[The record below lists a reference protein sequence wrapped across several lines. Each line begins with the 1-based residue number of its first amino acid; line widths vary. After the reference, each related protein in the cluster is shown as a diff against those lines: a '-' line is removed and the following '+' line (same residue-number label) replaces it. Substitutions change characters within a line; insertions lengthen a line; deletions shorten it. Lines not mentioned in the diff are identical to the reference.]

1 MPVLGPRPRPGA
13 PWPAGPGG
21 RVGGQGDPQAA
32 EGGRL
37 RQLGRP
43 RQQPPRTDPAPANNR
58 LRPQR
63 SGSYRRRHVRP
74 GPGAGW
80 EMESTR
86 RPHAHQHAGSW
97 RQQLVLTGWRGGV
110 SAAAVPRRASLAPL
124 QLFEE
129 GRHSATH
136 FQ

>member
-97 RQQLVLTGWRGGV
+97 RQRPAEAKTRANWLARRCLCCSSPKKSEFG
-110 SAAAVPRRASLAPL
+110 AAAA
-124 QLFEE
+124 F
-129 GRHSATH
+129 
-136 FQ
+136 